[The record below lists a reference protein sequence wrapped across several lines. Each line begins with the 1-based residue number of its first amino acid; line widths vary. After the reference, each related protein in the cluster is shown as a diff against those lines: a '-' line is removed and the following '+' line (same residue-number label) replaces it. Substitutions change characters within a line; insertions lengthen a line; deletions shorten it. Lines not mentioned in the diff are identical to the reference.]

1 MWRRMLLRRR
11 GAWRLAHSAVRRLK
25 KRDFSVELRTIA
37 VWSPCRAVY
46 ESNDHR
52 SRSLT
57 LLTTPANDDSDA
69 IVRGGSDL
77 FATSTKQTQPLNAAA
92 QHAPILDEV
101 IASIIRIDLLK
112 IHRLVAVN
120 TIHQI
125 HQRTS
130 VVVLRHRSFLRW
142 TGRPTWAHAS
152 PAMIATG

>member
-11 GAWRLAHSAVRRLK
+11 GAWRLAHSAVRRLNK
-25 KRDFSVELRTIA
+25 QDFSEELRTIA

-57 LLTTPANDDSDA
+57 SVDHARVRSRDAGQTYSRLRRNRRRRSMRPHSMHRYWMRSLPPSSGSIFSRFIVWWQSIQFIRSTSALL
-69 IVRGGSDL
+69 
-77 FATSTKQTQPLNAAA
+77 
-92 QHAPILDEV
+92 
-101 IASIIRIDLLK
+101 
-112 IHRLVAVN
+112 
-120 TIHQI
+120 
-125 HQRTS
+125 

-142 TGRPTWAHAS
+142 TRRPTWAHAS